1 MSTTGL
7 VFNIQRFS
15 IHDGPGIRSTV
26 FLKGCPLRCWWCH
39 NPEGQSPQPE
49 LSLIQARCVRCGRCQ
64 EVCPQQAAHAA
75 GGNGHP
81 RAAYSKC
88 TLCGACV
95 EACPTE
101 ARQMIGRRMRVEQL
115 VAEVLKDRIF
125 FDESGG
131 GVTFS
136 GGEPLMQP
144 EFLAQVLRACRA
156 EQVHTALDTCGYAE
170 RDQLLELAGMCDL
183 VLYDLKCLDD
193 RRHQQQTGVSNQG
206 ILDNLEALAEQHAN
220 IWIRVPLIPGLND
233 QPEELE
239 AMAPARRTG
248 GHGPICRPTAR
259 RASGE
264 RAGLSCPGH
273 PQTPAHR
280 GG

>member
-1 MSTTGL
+1 
-7 VFNIQRFS
+7 
-15 IHDGPGIRSTV
+15 
-26 FLKGCPLRCWWCH
+26 
-39 NPEGQSPQPE
+39 
-49 LSLIQARCVRCGRCQ
+49 
-64 EVCPQQAAHAA
+64 
-75 GGNGHP
+75 
-81 RAAYSKC
+81 
-88 TLCGACV
+88 
-95 EACPTE
+95 
-101 ARQMIGRRMRVEQL
+101 MIGRRMRVEQL

-170 RDQLLELAGMCDL
+170 RDQLLDLAAMCDL

-239 AMAPARRTG
+239 AMARFVGRLRGVRQVNVLGYHALGTHKRQPAEAAEVPAGVPSPSVAQLDEAADRFRRQGLPAFVG
-248 GHGPICRPTAR
+248 G
-259 RASGE
+259 
-264 RAGLSCPGH
+264 
-273 PQTPAHR
+273 
-280 GG
+280 